1 MSRFIDLDS
10 PTIYKI
16 GRDKF
21 GNVLYSIPPDTE
33 YVCCE
38 DCKKQNIGKWESYV
52 FDGPPGMR
60 PTTFVCSNCNCIST
74 IKTNYCCHCGKQMK
88 E

>member
-10 PTIYKI
+10 PTIYKV
-16 GRDKF
+16 GKDKF
-21 GNVLYSIPPDTE
+21 GNLLYSIPPDTE
-33 YVCCE
+33 CMSFIVGE
-38 DCKKQNIGKWESYV
+38 WKSYV
-52 FDGPPGMR
+52 FDGLPGPG
-60 PTTFVCSNCNCIST
+60 PTTFVCSNCNCISP